1 MRPSRYLAGPA
12 VATGVLMAAYLLV
25 RPYGDAQAGSAM
37 AEAFSSTRWP
47 IAHMCGAMG
56 LAAFSW
62 LALRLSDLDQSV
74 AARWARA
81 AGLVGAALV
90 LPYFG
95 AESFGL
101 HALGADAARGDLRA
115 LALVDEVRYQPL
127 ATTMFG
133 AGLIALA
140 ISGVAFAL
148 AWSHSG
154 CRSHRWAAWPLATL
168 MALFLPQFF
177 LPASWRMAYGAAYLV
192 AALLFARASVVPTD
206 HNDSRR

>member
-1 MRPSRYLAGPA
+1 MRSPRYLVAPA
-12 VATGVLMAAYLLV
+12 VTTGGLVAAYLLV
-25 RPYGDAQAGSAM
+25 RPYGDAQAGRAM
-37 AEAFSSTRWP
+37 AEAFGSARWP

-62 LALRLSDLDQSV
+62 LALRLSDLDQSR

-81 AGLVGAALV
+81 AGLAGAALV

-101 HALGADAARGDLRA
+101 HALGADAQDGDLRA
-115 LALVDEVRYQPL
+115 LALVAEVRYQPL
-127 ATTMFG
+127 AITMFG

-140 ISGVAFAL
+140 VSAVAFAM
-148 AWSHSG
+148 AWSHLG
-154 CRSHRWAAWPLATL
+154 CGSRRWAAWPLAVL

-177 LPASWRMAYGAAYLV
+177 LPASWRMAYGVAYL
-192 AALLFARASVVPTD
+192 AAAVLYARSLTSADRSG
-206 HNDSRR
+206 SGR